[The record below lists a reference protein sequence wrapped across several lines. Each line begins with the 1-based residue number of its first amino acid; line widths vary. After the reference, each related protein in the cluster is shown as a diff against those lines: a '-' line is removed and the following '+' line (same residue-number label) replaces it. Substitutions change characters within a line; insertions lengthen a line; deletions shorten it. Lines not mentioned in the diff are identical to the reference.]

1 MNFDL
6 RHVAGNIP
14 LFAGVDLNALE
25 AAEEHAIARTYN
37 DREVILRK
45 GDRADSIVV
54 LVEGQ
59 VAVADEGTLVVHC
72 KAPEV
77 VGERGFFGDAHRS
90 ATVTADGAVRVLILK
105 TAAVEQLIK
114 DGRFVRNLLHVL
126 SGRLSQETAKR
137 ISLESTEYHHQ
148 RGNQHCVARACAG
161 KKQLNHCPACDGG
174 VLHRTIAFNHGG
186 VLHYELLCDNPA
198 CNQKATEPADV

>member
-6 RHVAGNIP
+6 RHVAGHIP
-14 LFAGVDLNALE
+14 LFAGVELSALE
-25 AAEEHAIARTYN
+25 AAEEHATSRTYN
-37 DREVILRK
+37 DGEVILRK
-45 GDRADSIVV
+45 GETADSIVV
-54 LVEGQ
+54 ILEGQ
-59 VAVADEGTLVVHC
+59 VAVADDGTLVIHC

-90 ATVTADGAVRVLILK
+90 ATVTADGTVKVLILK
-105 TAAVEQLIK
+105 TSAVEQLIK

-148 RGNQHCVARACAG
+148 RGNRHCVARACAV
-161 KKQLNHCPACDGG
+161 KKQLSHCPACNDG

-198 CNQKATEPADV
+198 CNRKATEPADV